1 MRNIEKELEDLRMN
15 KEIYIPDSL
24 RKKVDETY
32 EQLEE
37 NKISKN
43 IIKNTIKV
51 ASIAIIILVSTNFIA
66 PTIAEEIPLVGPVI
80 KMLNNK
86 MEMNVR
92 YTDNGLVVK
101 ETFNTECYSVNIETV
116 DFDGEKILIVYKV
129 VGVKKNTPWPC
140 VLDIDIKSNSLIIN
154 KEASMATGGIE
165 EGAYYGYQ
173 QYDIN
178 FNNEPLKEKEIQ
190 LNITPK
196 ILIAGSDEEEFIN
209 ESQINLNVKNKNYR

>member
-15 KEIYIPDSL
+15 KEICIPDSL
-24 RKKVDETY
+24 RKKVNETY

-43 IIKNTIKV
+43 IIRV
-51 ASIAIIILVSTNFIA
+51 AAIAIAIIILFSTNSIA

-129 VGVKKNTPWPC
+129 VGINKNTPWPC
-140 VLDIDIKSNSLIIN
+140 VLDIDIKSDSLIIN

-209 ESQINLNVKNKNYR
+209 EGQINLNVKNKNYR

>member
-1 MRNIEKELEDLRMN
+1 
-15 KEIYIPDSL
+15 
-24 RKKVDETY
+24 
-32 EQLEE
+32 
-37 NKISKN
+37 
-43 IIKNTIKV
+43 
-51 ASIAIIILVSTNFIA
+51 
-66 PTIAEEIPLVGPVI
+66 
-80 KMLNNK
+80 MLNNK

-129 VGVKKNTPWPC
+129 VGINKNTPWPC
-140 VLDIDIKSNSLIIN
+140 VLDIDIKSDSLIIN

-209 ESQINLNVKNKNYR
+209 EGQINLNVKNKNYR

>member
-1 MRNIEKELEDLRMN
+1 MRNIEKELENLRMN
-15 KEIYIPDSL
+15 KEICIPDSL
-24 RKKVDETY
+24 RKKVNETY

-43 IIKNTIKV
+43 IIRVSAI
-51 ASIAIIILVSTNFIA
+51 AIAIIILFSTNSIA

-116 DFDGEKILIVYKV
+116 DFDGEKMLIVYKV
-129 VGVKKNTPWPC
+129 VGINKNTPWPC
-140 VLDIDIKSNSLIIN
+140 VLDIDIKSDSLIIN

-209 ESQINLNVKNKNYR
+209 EGQINLNVKNKNYR

>member
-15 KEIYIPDSL
+15 KEICIPDSL
-24 RKKVDETY
+24 RKKVNETY

-43 IIKNTIKV
+43 IIRVSAI
-51 ASIAIIILVSTNFIA
+51 AIAIIILFSTNSIA

-86 MEMNVR
+86 MEMKVR

-129 VGVKKNTPWPC
+129 VGINKNTPWPC
-140 VLDIDIKSNSLIIN
+140 VLDIDIKSDSLIIN

-209 ESQINLNVKNKNYR
+209 EGQINLNVKNKNYR

>member
-15 KEIYIPDSL
+15 KEICIPDSL
-24 RKKVDETY
+24 RKKVNETY

-43 IIKNTIKV
+43 IIRVSAI
-51 ASIAIIILVSTNFIA
+51 AIAIIILFSTNSIA

-129 VGVKKNTPWPC
+129 VGINKNTPWPC
-140 VLDIDIKSNSLIIN
+140 VLDIDIKSDSLIIN

-209 ESQINLNVKNKNYR
+209 EGQINLNVKNKNYR

>member
-1 MRNIEKELEDLRMN
+1 MKH
-15 KEIYIPDSL
+15 
-24 RKKVDETY
+24 T

-43 IIKNTIKV
+43 IIRVSAI
-51 ASIAIIILVSTNFIA
+51 AIAIIILFSTNSIA

-129 VGVKKNTPWPC
+129 VGINKNTPWPC
-140 VLDIDIKSNSLIIN
+140 VLDIDIKSDSLIIN

-209 ESQINLNVKNKNYR
+209 EGQINLNVKNKNYR

>member
-1 MRNIEKELEDLRMN
+1 MFRIKKSNISKAKGGN
-15 KEIYIPDSL
+15 KEAFIELI
-24 RKKVDETY
+24 
-32 EQLEE
+32 EE

-43 IIKNTIKV
+43 IIRVSAI
-51 ASIAIIILVSTNFIA
+51 AIAIIILFSTNSIA

-86 MEMNVR
+86 VEMNVR

-116 DFDGEKILIVYKV
+116 DFDGKKILIVYKV
-129 VGVKKNTPWPC
+129 VGINKNTPWPC
-140 VLDIDIKSNSLIIN
+140 VLDIDIKSDSLIIN

-209 ESQINLNVKNKNYR
+209 EGQINLNVKNKNYR

>member
-15 KEIYIPDSL
+15 KEICIPDSL
-24 RKKVDETY
+24 RKKVNEAYD
-32 EQLEE
+32 QLEE
-37 NKISKN
+37 NKIPKD
-43 IIKNTIKV
+43 IIKNVIKV
-51 ASIAIIILVSTNFIA
+51 ASIVIIILFSTNFIA

-80 KMLNNK
+80 KMLNDK
-86 MEMNVR
+86 MGMNVR

-101 ETFNTECYSVNIETV
+101 EIFNTEGYSVNIETV

-129 VGVKKNTPWPC
+129 VGIKKNTPWPC
-140 VLDIDIKSNSLIIN
+140 VLDIDIKSDSLTIN
-154 KEASMATGGIE
+154 NEASMATGGIE

-178 FNNEPLKEKEIQ
+178 FNNDDLKQEEIQ

-196 ILIAGSDEEEFIN
+196 VLIAGSDKEEFIN
-209 ESQINLNVKNKNYR
+209 ATEINLNVKNKNYR

>member
-15 KEIYIPDSL
+15 KEICIPDSL
-24 RKKVDETY
+24 RKKVNETY

-43 IIKNTIKV
+43 IIRVSAI
-51 ASIAIIILVSTNFIA
+51 AIAIIILFSTNSIA

-129 VGVKKNTPWPC
+129 VGINKNTPWPC
-140 VLDIDIKSNSLIIN
+140 VLDIDIKSDSLIIN
-154 KEASMATGGIE
+154 NEASMATGGIE
-165 EGAYYGYQ
+165 EGTYYGCQ

-178 FNNEPLKEKEIQ
+178 FDNKIIEEKDIQ
-190 LNITPK
+190 VNITPK
-196 ILIAGSDEEEFIN
+196 VLIAGDYEEEIIN
-209 ESQINLNVKNKNYR
+209 ASEINLNIKNKNYR

>member
-15 KEIYIPDSL
+15 KEICIPDSL

-43 IIKNTIKV
+43 IIKNTVKV

-80 KMLNNK
+80 KMLNNE
-86 MEMNVR
+86 MGMNVG

-129 VGVKKNTPWPC
+129 IGIKKNTPWPC
-140 VLDIDIKSNSLIIN
+140 VLDIDIKSDSLIIN

-178 FNNEPLKEKEIQ
+178 FNNENLKQKEIQ

-196 ILIAGSDEEEFIN
+196 VLIVGDDKEEFIN
-209 ESQINLNVKNKNYR
+209 EDEINLNVKNKNYR